1 MDTKLYRVKKS
12 LAKLAKDRRIIFI
25 QEEGDVVTEAE
36 IINAAIEK
44 GLKEISNKDI
54 KETTEKYNKN

>member
-1 MDTKLYRVKKS
+1 MDTKLYRVRKA
-12 LAKLAKDRRIIFI
+12 LAKKAKERRIKFI

-44 GLKEISNKDI
+44 GLKTISNDEI
-54 KETTEKYNKN
+54 KETTEKYK